1 MQEIDVRPRTDF
13 VGCLGKFCRIISDTF
28 LTAQFFDFRNR
39 SSVIRGHETAR
50 HKRFLA
56 FFSQPKKSLTTTHA
70 KTQNGLWL

>member
-1 MQEIDVRPRTDF
+1 MQNLDLEVRTQIASPFHKLSHRME
-13 VGCLGKFCRIISDTF
+13 LRS
-28 LTAQFFDFRNR
+28 DFRNR

-56 FFSQPKKSLTTTHA
+56 FFSQPKKSLTTKNA